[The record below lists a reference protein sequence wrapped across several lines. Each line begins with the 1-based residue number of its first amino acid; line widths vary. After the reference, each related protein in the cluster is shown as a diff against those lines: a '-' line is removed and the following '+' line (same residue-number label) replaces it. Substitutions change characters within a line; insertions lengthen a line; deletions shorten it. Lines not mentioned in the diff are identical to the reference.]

1 MTGYVDKYLQPKIKI
16 QVNGLL
22 KSLQLDAII
31 DTGFNGDLCL
41 PIGVAIQ
48 VGLILCGN
56 QDFEL
61 ADGSIR
67 QDLIFLGQAV
77 LENKERT
84 VEISVTNSEDAL
96 IGCNLLKGYKL
107 EIGFQSQT
115 LAISPEVTT

>member
-22 KSLQLDAII
+22 KGLQLDAII

-56 QDFEL
+56 QDF
-61 ADGSIR
+61 
-67 QDLIFLGQAV
+67 
-77 LENKERT
+77 
-84 VEISVTNSEDAL
+84 
-96 IGCNLLKGYKL
+96 
-107 EIGFQSQT
+107 
-115 LAISPEVTT
+115 